1 MIKEYDQALN
11 VLADIE
17 KKWPNRI
24 ETPVLKAQ
32 VLYDMKDVAAARRTL
47 EARRAAVPKDVGAA
61 LNLARIDIAENKL
74 AAAKQQVKSVLN
86 LKPDHLEA
94 LLMQA
99 RIAGQEGNAK
109 EHLKWLQQAVQTHP
123 ADITPVL
130 ELARYYLVERQPYKA
145 LEWARQAEK
154 NKADSPEVLIV
165 LAAAQ
170 IAAGEKENALASY
183 HRLATSVLPNS
194 PVVQLRHAQLQLE
207 INSNREGARFSL
219 GEALKLQPDYLE
231 AQSALIS
238 LDTTDRKY
246 NTALETARKVQSQRS
261 SEAIGHEFEGD
272 VMMAQNRYTA
282 AVDAYRKGIDKNG
295 SGSAAVKLHR
305 SLVLAGRKVDAEKAL
320 DEWLAKHPSD
330 IQVRFYRAQAA
341 MTEGQFEHARLQLDA
356 IQRIRPELPNVL
368 NNLASIY
375 AATKDPRALDF
386 AQRAH
391 KQAPDSPFIADTLGW
406 ILVER
411 GQFEQGLMLLRKA
424 QTMQPDHPQIN
435 YHLSAALARSGAK
448 NDARGI
454 LKNLL
459 SRPQTFPERPQAE
472 ALWKQLNS

>member
-1 MIKEYDQALN
+1 
-11 VLADIE
+11 
-17 KKWPNRI
+17 
-24 ETPVLKAQ
+24 
-32 VLYDMKDVAAARRTL
+32 
-47 EARRAAVPKDVGAA
+47 
-61 LNLARIDIAENKL
+61 
-74 AAAKQQVKSVLN
+74 
-86 LKPDHLEA
+86 
-94 LLMQA
+94 
-99 RIAGQEGNAK
+99 
-109 EHLKWLQQAVQTHP
+109 
-123 ADITPVL
+123 
-130 ELARYYLVERQPYKA
+130 
-145 LEWARQAEK
+145 
-154 NKADSPEVLIV
+154 
-165 LAAAQ
+165 
-170 IAAGEKENALASY
+170 
-183 HRLATSVLPNS
+183 
-194 PVVQLRHAQLQLE
+194 
-207 INSNREGARFSL
+207 
-219 GEALKLQPDYLE
+219 
-231 AQSALIS
+231 
-238 LDTTDRKY
+238 
-246 NTALETARKVQSQRS
+246 
-261 SEAIGHEFEGD
+261 
-272 VMMAQNRYTA
+272 MMAQNRYTA